1 MSYKF
6 TTGSVRRGDIYF
18 EDDRLGAATYI
29 DFGQDTITLCPSA
42 SAILFAKDDAVGIG
56 TTDPQT
62 TLHVKS
68 DPGQFRVEDTT
79 VDYAYTID
87 CDGAQ
92 VVTHFGDLTDG
103 ESGKDAF
110 MSFGAYGGINRL
122 DTSARDFHLYGTT
135 TTTGFYF
142 DETSGSFGFGTDTP
156 GSTLDISGSVSFN
169 VTVFTANATLDETHH
184 VAVADCNAASVTLT
198 LPSAT
203 AAITGR
209 QYIIKRADSGGSGG
223 GNSLTIGRNSANI
236 DGAGSDISSIENG
249 TSHTLI
255 CIGTSG
261 WIIADK
267 YVGGGPP

>member
-1 MSYKF
+1 
-6 TTGSVRRGDIYF
+6 
-18 EDDRLGAATYI
+18 
-29 DFGQDTITLCPSA
+29 
-42 SAILFAKDDAVGIG
+42 VGIG
-56 TTDPQT
+56 TDTPTAVLHVSGSDAAALFSVRSDSNIDLFTVTGSGQVGIGTPDPQT
-62 TLHVKS
+62 TLHIKAEVAR
-68 DPGQFRVEDTT
+68 FRIDDTT
-79 VDYAYTID
+79 TDYSYTID
-87 CDGAQ
+87 CEGAK
-92 VVTHFGDLTDG
+92 VVTHFGGVDD
-103 ESGKDAF
+103 EAAF

-122 DTSARDFHLYGTT
+122 DTSIRDFHLYGTNT
-135 TTTGFYF
+135 TVGFYF
-142 DETSGSFGFGTDTP
+142 DESSGSFGFGTDTP
-156 GSTLDISGSVSFN
+156 TAVLHVSGSD
-169 VTVFTANATLDETHH
+169 AATLDETHH

-261 WIIADK
+261 WILVDK
-267 YVGGGPP
+267 YVGI